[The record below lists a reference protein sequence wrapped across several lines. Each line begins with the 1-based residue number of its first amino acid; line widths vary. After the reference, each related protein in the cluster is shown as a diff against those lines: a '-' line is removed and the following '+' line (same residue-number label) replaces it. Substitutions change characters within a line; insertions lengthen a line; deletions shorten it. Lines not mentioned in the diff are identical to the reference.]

1 METVKKSPAKVNFL
15 LKVTGRRPDGY
26 HEIRSVIQ
34 MIDLADTLT
43 FRTRDDGA
51 VKLVCDHPGVPADG
65 RNLVMKA
72 ADLLR
77 RRAGT
82 RLGADIMLEKRIPVA
97 AGLGGGSSNA
107 ACALAALN
115 ELWGAGLSRGA
126 LMEAGLAVGADVP
139 FFLGESALA
148 WVEGIGEKVTP
159 LRPAKSL
166 PLLLINPWFGISAG
180 EAYRGFGGD
189 ISPFP
194 RDPGLTADIES
205 AEPERLA
212 RRLSNDLE
220 GWAMRTHESLAALRK
235 TVESA
240 SPEPLGVLMSGSGPT
255 LLAIYRGAEETAEA
269 KAALGS
275 AAPFVAAAETLV
287 ENPA

>member
-1 METVKKSPAKVNFL
+1 METAKKSPAKVNFL
-15 LKVTGRRPDGY
+15 LKITGRRMDGY

-43 FRTRDDGA
+43 FRPREDG
-51 VKLVCDHPGVPADG
+51 VIKLICDHPDVPTDG

-72 ADLLR
+72 AEQLR
-77 RRAGT
+77 RRAGI

-148 WVEGIGEKVTP
+148 WVEGIGEKVAQM
-159 LRPAKSL
+159 RPAKSL
-166 PLLLINPWFGISAG
+166 PLLLLNPGFGISAG
-180 EAYRGFGGD
+180 EAYRGFGGGF
-189 ISPFP
+189 SPFP
-194 RDPGLTADIES
+194 RDPGLAADMES
-205 AEPERLA
+205 AEPERVA
-212 RRLSNDLE
+212 RSLSNDLE
-220 GWAMRTHESLAALRK
+220 GWAMRTHVGLAALK
-235 TVESA
+235 KAVESA

-255 LLAIYRGAEETAEA
+255 LLAIYRDAEETAEA
-269 KAALGS
+269 KAALGN